1 MFRWLDGWS
10 MVDSLHFSVATL
22 ATVGYGRGVPGV
34 GAHRAGHRCDPRCLS
49 GQGCCAWNTGAVGD
63 LDGLGAEQRLASYGT
78 LAPGRP
84 NHHHVRGIPGR
95 WFTGTV
101 HGRLIEE
108 GWGATMGFPAL
119 VLDPTGPEVEV
130 QVLES
135 AELPEHWERLDEFEG
150 SGYQRVTA
158 LVMTADGPVHASIY
172 VLAGEARRLGR

>member
-1 MFRWLDGWS
+1 
-10 MVDSLHFSVATL
+10 MVE
-22 ATVGYGRGVPGV
+22 
-34 GAHRAGHRCDPRCLS
+34 
-49 GQGCCAWNTGAVGD
+49 
-63 LDGLGAEQRLASYGT
+63 GLGALGAQHRLASYGT

-101 HGRLIEE
+101 CGRLIEE

-150 SGYQRVTA
+150 SGYQRLAA
-158 LVMTADGPVHASIY
+158 LVMTSDGPVPASIY
-172 VLAGEARRLGR
+172 VLAGETPGRVRDTRREDAGGRRSA

>member
-1 MFRWLDGWS
+1 MGGLD
-10 MVDSLHFSVATL
+10 
-22 ATVGYGRGVPGV
+22 
-34 GAHRAGHRCDPRCLS
+34 
-49 GQGCCAWNTGAVGD
+49 AW
-63 LDGLGAEQRLASYGT
+63 GAERRLASYGT

-101 HGRLIEE
+101 RGRLIEE

-150 SGYQRVTA
+150 SGYQRVAA
-158 LVMTADGPVHASIY
+158 LVMTSDDGPVHASIY
-172 VLAGEARRLGR
+172 VLAGETPATRALT